1 MITSDRSECFTIQ
14 VLGALKLRAAGGANM
29 VDDLTAPKP
38 RKIIALLVMQ
48 ANRVVPTAAMARE
61 LWGDNPPASV
71 QTTLQTYVLQVR
83 RMLSRALGISAAEVA
98 RTVLV
103 TKFGGYQLI
112 IRHGNID
119 AHEFERLLA
128 EGRQALTD
136 GSDETAVRLLTE
148 ALELWCGA
156 PLVDVKPGPLL
167 DAEIRRLE
175 ENRLTALMQR
185 VDARLRLGRH
195 HELPGELASLVGQ
208 YPMNENLH
216 AQYMLALYRCGR
228 CPEALEVFRRLR
240 DHMVGELGLE
250 PSLRI
255 QSLHRAMLAA
265 DPALEYGPDR
275 ADGNLLLDRLGG
287 APAAPGPWA
296 SRLAS

>member
-1 MITSDRSECFTIQ
+1 MITSDRPECFKIQ
-14 VLGALKLRAAGGANM
+14 VLGALKLRTADGANM
-29 VDDLTAPKP
+29 ADELTAPKP

-61 LWGDNPPASV
+61 LWGDNPPVSV
-71 QTTLQTYVLQVR
+71 QTTLQTYILQVR
-83 RMLSRALGISAAEVA
+83 RMLSRALGLSAAEVA
-98 RTVLV
+98 RKVLV

-112 IRHGNID
+112 VRHGNID
-119 AHEFERLLA
+119 AHEFERLVVD
-128 EGRQALTD
+128 GRQALAD
-136 GSDETAVRLLTE
+136 GNDEAAVHLLTE
-148 ALELWCGA
+148 ALELWCGT
-156 PLVDVKPGPLL
+156 PLVDVRPGPLL

-208 YPMNENLH
+208 YSMNENLH

-240 DHMVGELGLE
+240 DHMVGERGLE

-255 QSLHRAMLAA
+255 QGLHRAMLAA
-265 DPALEYGPDR
+265 DPGLEHGPDQ

-287 APAAPGPWA
+287 APTPPGPWA
-296 SRLAS
+296 SRLAG

>member
-1 MITSDRSECFTIQ
+1 MSDHPECFKIQ
-14 VLGALKLRAAGGANM
+14 VLGALKLRTPDGANM
-29 VDDLTAPKP
+29 ADELTAPKP

-61 LWGDNPPASV
+61 LWGDNPPVSV
-71 QTTLQTYVLQVR
+71 QTTLQTYVLQIR

-98 RTVLV
+98 RNVLV

-112 IRHGNID
+112 VRHGDID
-119 AHEFERLLA
+119 AHEFERLIA
-128 EGRQALTD
+128 DGRQAIGACD
-136 GSDETAVRLLTE
+136 DERAVRLLTE

-175 ENRLTALMQR
+175 ESRLTALMQR

-208 YPMNENLH
+208 YRMNENLH

-240 DHMVGELGLE
+240 EHMVGELGLD

-255 QSLHRAMLAA
+255 QSLHRAMLTA
-265 DPALEYGPDR
+265 DPALEQGPDQ

-287 APAAPGPWA
+287 TPTAPPGPWT

>member
-1 MITSDRSECFTIQ
+1 MIASDRHECFKIH
-14 VLGALKLRAAGGANM
+14 VLGALRLRTADGVNM
-29 VDDLTAPKP
+29 VDELTAPKP

-83 RMLSRALGISAAEVA
+83 RMLSRALGISAGEVA
-98 RTVLV
+98 RKVLV

-112 IRHGNID
+112 VRHGNID

-128 EGRQALTD
+128 EGRQALAD
-136 GSDETAVRLLTE
+136 GNDETAVRLLTE

-216 AQYMLALYRCGR
+216 AQHMLALYRCGR

-255 QSLHRAMLAA
+255 QGLHRAMLAA
-265 DPALEYGPDR
+265 DPALEHGPDH
-275 ADGNLLLDRLGG
+275 AEGNLLLDRLGG

-296 SRLAS
+296 PRLAS